1 MGTATKA
8 QVRQLVEPVLT
19 ELGYEVVDLQLRNE
33 QIGLVLR
40 LIIHKEGGVSLDDC
54 STASRTIGHLL
65 EVEDLIG
72 KAYHLEVSSPGLDR
86 PLTTARD
93 FARNMGQK
101 VETTLQGSESTR
113 KVIGVIAGVNEIMV
127 TITVDGA
134 PEQIA
139 LTEIVKATLVIEF
152 GSGKALL

>member
-1 MGTATKA
+1 MESATMA
-8 QVRQLVEPVLT
+8 RVRQLVEPVLT
-19 ELGYEVVDLQLRNE
+19 DLGYELVELQFRTE
-33 QIGLVLR
+33 QVGLVLR
-40 LIIHKEGGVSLDDC
+40 LILHKEGGIGLDDC
-54 STASRTIGHLL
+54 SSTSRTIGHLL

-86 PLTTARD
+86 PLTTDRD

-101 VETTLQGSESTR
+101 VEIKFRSGETTR
-113 KVIGVIAGVNEIMV
+113 NIIGLVAGVNEIMV

-139 LTEIVKATLVIEF
+139 LADIVKAKLVIEF
-152 GSGKALL
+152 GSGKALV

>member
-1 MGTATKA
+1 MESATTA
-8 QVRQLVEPVLT
+8 QVRRLVEPVLT
-19 ELGYEVVDLQLRNE
+19 DMGYELVELQLRNE

-40 LIIHKEGGVSLDDC
+40 VILHKEGGISLDDC
-54 STASRTIGHLL
+54 ATVSRTIGHLL
-65 EVEDLIG
+65 EVEDPIG

-101 VETTLQGSESTR
+101 VTIKSMVREEMRNVTGL
-113 KVIGVIAGVNEIMV
+113 IAGVDEKKV

-134 PEQIA
+134 PEQIV
-139 LTEIVKATLVIEF
+139 LTDVVKAKLVIEF
-152 GSGKALL
+152 